1 MRYSRQR
8 ELILRQVQSR
18 CDHPTADEIY
28 KAAQKECPGL
38 SLGTVYRNLNN
49 LVQEGD
55 ILRVTVPGG
64 ADRFDHNTYPHGHL
78 CCRGCGRVLDVP
90 VDAAMLESVWS
101 QYKGAQVDAYALTL
115 YGFCADCNGPAEP

>member
-8 ELILRQVQSR
+8 ELILQQVRSR

-28 KAAQKECPGL
+28 TTVRDESPGL
-38 SLGTVYRNLNN
+38 SLGTVYRNLNQ
-49 LVQEGD
+49 LVQEGE

-64 ADRFDHNTYPHGHL
+64 ADRFDRDTHPHGHL

-90 VDAAMLESVWS
+90 VDAAALESVWS
-101 QYKGAQVDAYALTL
+101 QYKGAKVEDYALSL
-115 YGFCADCNGPAEP
+115 YGLCADCARTA